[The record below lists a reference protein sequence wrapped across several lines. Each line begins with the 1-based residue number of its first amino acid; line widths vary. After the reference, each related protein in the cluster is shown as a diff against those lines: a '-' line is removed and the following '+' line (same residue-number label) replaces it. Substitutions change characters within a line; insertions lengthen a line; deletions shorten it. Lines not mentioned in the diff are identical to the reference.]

1 MSNLQSQELLLNIS
15 VLLDNARKKV
25 VSTVNQTMV
34 ITYFEIGRMI
44 VEDEQNGEN
53 RAEYGKAILKDLSL
67 HLTERF
73 GKGFS
78 ETNLRQMR
86 NFYDLYSQQIQQTVS
101 AEFNIIEK
109 KDNHGKSQTLSAEFQ
124 LSENQPNE
132 NSSTNLTN
140 LNISQKNTF
149 NFNLSWSHYLKLMR
163 INDLNERKFYE
174 IEAYK
179 NNWSL
184 RELQRQYDS
193 ALYTRLSLS
202 KNKEEIIQL
211 SEKGQILE
219 KPKDLIKDPYILE
232 FLGLSEKS
240 SYSENDLESGLIDKL
255 EHFLLE
261 LGTGFTFVA
270 RQNRITFDEK
280 HFKIDLVFY
289 NRILKCFVLIDL
301 KIGELKHQDIGQMQM
316 YVNYYDREVKLN
328 DENKTIGIILC
339 QDKSEALVEY
349 TLPEDNEQIFASNYL
364 TVLPSKED
372 FIKILE
378 EN

>member
-1 MSNLQSQELLLNIS
+1 MSDLQSKELLQNIS
-15 VLLDNARKKV
+15 ALLENARKKV
-25 VSTVNQTMV
+25 AVAVNQTMV
-34 ITYFEIGRMI
+34 LTYFEIGRMI
-44 VEDEQNGEN
+44 VENEQNGEN
-53 RAEYGKAILKDLSL
+53 RAEYGKALLKDLSS

-78 ETNLRQMR
+78 VENLDRMRFFYKTYSEQISSTLLTN
-86 NFYDLYSQQIQQTVS
+86 SQNQISSVPS
-101 AEFNIIEK
+101 MNLEK
-109 KDNHGKSQTLSAEFQ
+109 ERK
-124 LSENQPNE
+124 LSE
-132 NSSTNLTN
+132 SLK
-140 LNISQKNTF
+140 ISKIASID
-149 NFNLSWSHYLKLMR
+149 FNLSWSHYLKLMR
-163 INDLNERKFYE
+163 IKDVNERKFYE
-174 IEAYK
+174 IESFK

-211 SEKGQILE
+211 SEKGQIFE

-232 FLGLSEKS
+232 FLGLKEQSN
-240 SYSENDLESGLIDKL
+240 YSENDLETGLIDKL

-316 YVNYYDREVKLN
+316 YVNFYDREIKLN

-339 QDKSEALVEY
+339 QDKSEALVRY
-349 TLPEDNEQIFASNYL
+349 TLPEDNEQIFASKYL

>member
-1 MSNLQSQELLLNIS
+1 MNNLQSLELFQNIS
-15 VLLDNARKKV
+15 ALLENARKRV
-25 VSTVNQTMV
+25 AVAVNQAMV
-34 ITYFEIGRMI
+34 LTYFEIGRMI

-53 RAEYGKAILKDLSL
+53 RAEYGKELLKDLSL

-73 GKGFS
+73 GRGFS
-78 ETNLRQMR
+78 VENLDRMRFFYKTYSEQNSSTVLTNSK
-86 NFYDLYSQQIQQTVS
+86 NQISSTVS
-101 AEFNIIEK
+101 RELQNTEKQIVEK
-109 KDNHGKSQTLSAEFQ
+109 KQTLSDLFK
-124 LSENQPNE
+124 
-132 NSSTNLTN
+132 
-140 LNISQKNTF
+140 ISQTPPV

-163 INDLNERKFYE
+163 IKDQNERKFYE
-174 IEAYK
+174 IESFK

-193 ALYTRLSLS
+193 ALYSRLSLS
-202 KNKEEIIQL
+202 KNKEEILQL

-232 FLGLSEKS
+232 FLGLPEKS
-240 SYSENDLESGLIDKL
+240 NYSENDLESGLIDKL

-316 YVNYYDREVKLN
+316 YVNYYDREVRLK

-339 QDKSEALVEY
+339 QDKSESLVKY
-349 TLPEDNEQIFASNYL
+349 TLPEDNEQIFASKYL
-364 TVLPSKED
+364 TILPSKED

-378 EN
+378 EH